1 MTSDISRPIRIALLL
16 GSVFVLYTWTSVAVA
31 QIAPWQQ
38 PPGKACDDTSVPAG
52 SPNPWTDEA
61 DERMDTIWGI
71 HPSHMA
77 CEFCECIHDR
87 IWFRS
92 EFLGWW
98 TKGFAVPALVTTS
111 PAGTDVAEAG
121 VLGAPGTSVLLGN
134 EDLRGGF
141 QPGERFVFGTWF
153 GCSQTWGLEASYL
166 QLNPQSDTRQF
177 NDTTASILARPFFN
191 SQSNAEDSQLVNYP
205 GRQSGTLTATASS
218 QLQAAE
224 FLVRKNVTRRCN
236 WTVDFTAGYRYQQL
250 NDHLSIN
257 DALSFSSSQTAF
269 PSGSVVTQSDVF
281 DTRNVFQ
288 GGQVG
293 LTTFVQ
299 LERFT
304 IDATLK
310 AAVGQTDSQ
319 VTILGAS
326 TTNIPGQGISN
337 QVGGL
342 LALPSNM
349 GVFESQR
356 LSIVP
361 ELALT
366 LGWDFTPQ
374 LRGTVGYDLVYW
386 TGVARPGDQIDLNL
400 DPRQFP
406 PTTSP
411 SATRPQFVLH
421 TSDYWAQGFNLG
433 LDWRF

>member
-1 MTSDISRPIRIALLL
+1 MTSDKSRQTWIALVL
-16 GSVFVLYTWTSVAVA
+16 GSALALCACASPAAA
-31 QIAPWQQ
+31 QLAPWQQ
-38 PPGKACDDTSVPAG
+38 PPGAATDADGASG
-52 SPNPWTDEA
+52 LPNPWTDEA
-61 DERMDTIWGI
+61 DERTDTVLGI

-77 CEFCECIHDR
+77 SEFCDCVHDR

-92 EFLGWW
+92 EFLGWF

-111 PAGTDVAEAG
+111 PAGTDISEAG
-121 VLGAPGTSVLLGN
+121 ILGQPGTTVLLGN
-134 EDLRGGF
+134 QDLRGGF
-141 QPGERFVFGTWF
+141 QPGERFVLGTWF
-153 GCSQTWGLEASYL
+153 GCSQTWGIEASYM
-166 QLNPQSDTRQF
+166 QLNPQSDVRNF
-177 NDTTASILARPFFN
+177 SDATASILARPFFN
-191 SQSNAEDSQLVNYP
+191 SESNVQDAQLVNFP
-205 GRQSGTLTATASS
+205 GQQSGTLITAASS

-224 FLVRKNVTRRCN
+224 VLIRKNLTRRGCV
-236 WTVDFTAGYRYQQL
+236 TVDLTVGYRYQQL
-250 NDHLSIN
+250 NDHLSID
-257 DALSFSSSQTAF
+257 DALTFSGTQAAL
-269 PSGSVVTQSDVF
+269 PAGSLVTQSDVF

-299 LERFT
+299 FERLS
-304 IDATLK
+304 IESTLK

-319 VTILGAS
+319 VTILGAT
-326 TTNIPGQGISN
+326 TTNIPGTGISN
-337 QVGGL
+337 EVGGF

-349 GVFESQR
+349 GVFDSQR

-374 LRGTVGYDLVYW
+374 LRGTVGYDLLYW

-406 PTTSP
+406 PPSTTT
-411 SATRPQFVLH
+411 ATRPQFVLH
-421 TSDYWAQGFNLG
+421 TSDYWAQGLNLG